1 MAFLVHAGIALYLG
15 MITFGFM
22 MIVANFA
29 FIPTAW
35 DNKSADPSVP

>member
-22 MIVANFA
+22 MIVANLA

-35 DNKSADPSVP
+35 NNQFADPLVR